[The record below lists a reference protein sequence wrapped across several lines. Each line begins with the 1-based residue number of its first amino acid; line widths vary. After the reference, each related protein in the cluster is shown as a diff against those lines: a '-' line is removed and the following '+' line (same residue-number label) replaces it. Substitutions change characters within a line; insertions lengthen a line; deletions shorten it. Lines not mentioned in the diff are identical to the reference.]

1 MKDKNGEII
10 YIGKAKVLRNRV
22 SSYFRLVSKLYGKT
36 KKMVD
41 SVEDFEYIVVNS
53 EKEALI
59 LECSMIK
66 RHKPKYNIL
75 LKDDKGYSYIKISN
89 DMFPRITG
97 ELQKVGAGEYIGP
110 FMSAFITRQTAEE
123 VNKAFKLRTCKRV
136 FPRDFKK
143 ERPCLNYFI
152 KRCVGVCKGDV
163 SLEDY
168 TQAIEQAKIYMKM
181 GAKESIEYLRE
192 QMESAAEN
200 LEFERAAK
208 LRDRISAI
216 EKSNER
222 QSVFCKSH
230 PNADFIGIVSDKT
243 RLNVS
248 VLKFRA
254 GALCDKLDFSFNSD
268 ENDFEET
275 ATEFLERY
283 YIDLADLP
291 KEIFINR
298 ELPLFSLLSEVLSE
312 KAGRKVI
319 ISTPVRGELIELVDM
334 ATKNAAAALSHATT
348 KRDDKEIAALDELKV
363 AAGLSKTPAYI
374 ESYDISNLGDSSIV
388 AGMVVFKDGKP
399 FKKNYKKFKIRD
411 TETADDYASMREVI
425 RRRFSRYKEGD
436 KDSGFATLPDLL
448 LIDGGKTHLSAVKE
462 ELLSLGLDI
471 EAFGMVKDS
480 KHRTRGL
487 VGDSG
492 ELSLTKSKRAFNLL
506 NAIQNEVHRF
516 AITYQRSTRN
526 KYLKSS
532 ITEVAGI
539 GEKRA
544 RALFL
549 KFKTIKAMKEA
560 TIDEI
565 AAVAGMDRSS
575 AERLCSYFKG
585 EGGE

>member
-1 MKDKNGEII
+1 MKDKKGEII
-10 YIGKAKVLRNRV
+10 YIGKAKSLRNRV
-22 SSYFRLVSKLYGKT
+22 SSYFRIVSKLYGKT
-36 KKMVD
+36 RKMVD
-41 SVEDFEYIVVNS
+41 AVEDFEYIVVNS

-75 LKDDKGYSYIKISN
+75 LKDDKGYSYIKISA
-89 DMFPRITG
+89 DLFPRITG
-97 ELQKVGAGEYIGP
+97 ELQKVGEGEFIGP

-123 VNKAFKLRTCKRV
+123 VNKAFKLRSCKRI
-136 FPRDFKK
+136 FPRDFNK

-163 SLEDY
+163 SVEEY
-168 TQAIEQAKIYMKM
+168 SQAIEQAKIYMKM
-181 GAKESIEYLRE
+181 GAKESVEYLRS

-208 LRDRISAI
+208 IRDRISAI

-248 VLKFRA
+248 VLKFRG
-254 GALCDKLDFSFNSD
+254 GALSDKVDFSFGSD
-268 ENDFEET
+268 ESDFEET

-283 YIDLADLP
+283 YIDSTDIP

-312 KAGRKVI
+312 KSGRRVV
-319 ISTPVRGELIELVDM
+319 ISTPSRGELKELVDM

-348 KRDDKEIAALDELKV
+348 KRGDKEIAALDELKM
-363 AAGLSKTPAYI
+363 AAGLSRTPAYI

-388 AGMVVFKDGKP
+388 AGMIVFKDGKP
-399 FKKNYKKFKIRD
+399 YKRNYKKFKIRD
-411 TETADDYASMREVI
+411 TKTADDYASMREVI
-425 RRRFSRYKEGD
+425 RRRFTRYKEGD
-436 KDSGFATLPDLL
+436 KDEGFATLPDLL
-448 LIDGGKTHLSAVKE
+448 LIDGGKTHLAVVKD
-462 ELLSLGLDI
+462 ELRSLGLDI
-471 EAFGMVKDS
+471 EAYGMVKDS

-487 VGDSG
+487 VGERG

-506 NAIQNEVHRF
+506 NEIQNEVHRF

-532 ITEVAGI
+532 ITEVSGI

-560 TIDEI
+560 TIEELSN
-565 AAVAGMDRSS
+565 APGMDKKS
-575 AERLCSYFKG
+575 AERLFNFFK
-585 EGGE
+585 EENA

>member
-1 MKDKNGEII
+1 MKDKDGEII

-22 SSYFRLVSKLYGKT
+22 SSYFRQVSKHYGKT
-36 KKMVD
+36 RKMVET
-41 SVEDFEYIVVNS
+41 VFDFEYIVVNS
-53 EKEALI
+53 EKEALL
-59 LECSMIK
+59 LECSLIK

-75 LKDDKGYSYIKISN
+75 LKDDKGYSYIKISS
-89 DMFPRITG
+89 DSFPRITG
-97 ELQKVGAGEYIGP
+97 ELQKVGDGEFIGP

-143 ERPCLNYFI
+143 ERPCLNFFI
-152 KRCVGVCKGDV
+152 KRCVGVCRGDV
-163 SLEDY
+163 SQEEY
-168 TQAIEQAKIYMKM
+168 VQAIEQAKIYIKM
-181 GAKESIEYLRE
+181 GAKESVEYLRE
-192 QMESAAEN
+192 KMEEAAEN

-222 QSVFCKSH
+222 QSIFCKSH
-230 PNADFIGIVSDKT
+230 PNADFVGIVSDKT

-248 VLKFRA
+248 VLKFRG

-268 ENDFEET
+268 ETDFEDT
-275 ATEFLERY
+275 ATEFLEQY
-283 YIDLADLP
+283 YIDLQELP

-312 KAGRKVI
+312 KAGRKVV
-319 ISTPVRGELIELVDM
+319 ISTPVRGELLELVDM
-334 ATKNAAAALSHATT
+334 ATKNAAAALSHKTA

-399 FKKNYKKFKIRD
+399 FKRNYKKFKIKD
-411 TETADDYASMREVI
+411 TNTADDYASMREVI
-425 RRRFSRYKEGD
+425 RRRFTRYKEGD
-436 KDSGFATLPDLL
+436 GDEGFATLPDLL
-448 LIDGGKTHLSAVKE
+448 LIDGGKTHLAVVKD
-462 ELLSLGLDI
+462 ELRSLGLEI
-471 EAFGMVKDS
+471 EAYGMVKDS

-487 VGDSG
+487 VGDCG

-532 ITEVAGI
+532 ITEVSGI
-539 GEKRA
+539 GETRA

-549 KFKTIKAMKEA
+549 KFKTIKAMRAA
-560 TIDEI
+560 TVEEL
-565 AAVAGMDRSS
+565 AAVPGMDKKA
-575 AERLCSYFKG
+575 AEQLFLYLNSG
-585 EGGE
+585 EE